1 MAMKAEKAMNDGKID
16 GKIDK
21 KSSINLEYKSHNP
34 HSCYNP
40 KHTHKQ
46 STDHLIDECR
56 DRQCGRAMKDESMPS
71 MSV

>member
-1 MAMKAEKAMNDGKID
+1 MAMKARKAMNDGKID

-46 STDHLIDECR
+46 STDHLIDE
-56 DRQCGRAMKDESMPS
+56 SP
-71 MSV
+71 

>member
-1 MAMKAEKAMNDGKID
+1 MKAEKAMND

-21 KSSINLEYKSHNP
+21 KSSINLEYKPHNP

-46 STDHLIDECR
+46 STDHLIDE
-56 DRQCGRAMKDESMPS
+56 SL
-71 MSV
+71 